1 MPNRPEMCS
10 EGEWSG
16 NEEGKKLKG
25 ISLPDIRS
33 VPFVLILGALRK
45 PNTGGLCTNSCSLV
59 RRNCSLGLSVL
70 IVNGNFSQNMELC
83 QNGLDGKLHRFFPKT
98 VRLMLPRL

>member
-25 ISLPDIRS
+25 ISPGDIRS
-33 VPFVLILGALRK
+33 VPSVLILGALRK

-59 RRNCSLGLSVL
+59 HRNCSLELSVL
-70 IVNGNFSQNMELC
+70 IVNDNFSQNI
-83 QNGLDGKLHRFFPKT
+83 
-98 VRLMLPRL
+98 